1 MPQVGI
7 NSNLIIV
14 PLAEIGRRFSRSDLP
29 LTTSQ
34 VLQSLQ
40 IPHAQMGMW
49 PGVFIFLPRLVDPS
63 PFKVDD
69 KLPKGIKVQQ
79 SPEGVIN
86 PFKSKYAVNTS
97 H

>member
-34 VLQSLQ
+34 VLQSPQ

-49 PGVFIFLPRLVDPS
+49 PGVFIFLPR
-63 PFKVDD
+63 
-69 KLPKGIKVQQ
+69 
-79 SPEGVIN
+79 PEANAILRIMLLSTLFLIMEFN
-86 PFKSKYAVNTS
+86 IVNGRS
-97 H
+97 IQN